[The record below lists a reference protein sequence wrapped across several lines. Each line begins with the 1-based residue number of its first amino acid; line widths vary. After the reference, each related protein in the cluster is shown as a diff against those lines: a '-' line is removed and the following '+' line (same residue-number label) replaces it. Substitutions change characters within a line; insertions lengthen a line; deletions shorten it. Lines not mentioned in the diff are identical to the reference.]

1 MNNIENL
8 QETANST
15 LRTVVE
21 STQKF
26 RADLQKEGQEITP
39 KLQEALKAIYDS
51 SLKTVD
57 ELKSAAQNTLTT
69 MQNKTN

>member
-1 MNNIENL
+1 MNKIWNL

-26 RADLQKEGQEITP
+26 REDLQKEGQEITP
-39 KLQEALKAIYDS
+39 KLQDALKAIYDS

-57 ELKSAAQNTLTT
+57 ELKTAAQNSLNTI
-69 MQNKTN
+69 QNKTN